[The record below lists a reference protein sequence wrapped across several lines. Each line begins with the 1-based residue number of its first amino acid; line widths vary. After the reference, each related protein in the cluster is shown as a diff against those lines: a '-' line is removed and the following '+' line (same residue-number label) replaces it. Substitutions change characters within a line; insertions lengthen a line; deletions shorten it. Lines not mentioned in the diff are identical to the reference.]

1 MKKTNKL
8 FAIFVLFGLLTS
20 GCSLLP
26 NANVARRKSSSK
38 EEIVE
43 NNYDVKT
50 HEIYELYV
58 ANGGTLTYEEW
69 LESIKGEKGDK
80 GEKGQK
86 GDKGDQGEKGDKGD
100 KGDQGNPGVD
110 GQDGTDGTTP
120 HIGTNGNWW
129 IGDQDTGVIAGGQN
143 GEKGVGISS
152 IAYNGEG
159 ELIVTFDDGTVV
171 NLGVVA
177 SSVHQHEYEC
187 ETLEATCTT
196 DGYYKFTCKVCGHIE
211 TVVNKAQGHIFEA
224 YREKIAPTCTTAGQK
239 SRKCTVCGYE
249 EVVAIPAHEHTFS
262 TNCVYDSAKHWHYC
276 TTCGIAN
283 EEEEHVFVNNIC
295 RVCSYTQASVATS
308 NGLIFGL
315 NEDNASYAL
324 ISYGTCTEKV
334 IDIPAS
340 YNGFPVT
347 KISIGAFQGT
357 AITSITMPNTI
368 EQIGNRAFYGCESL
382 KSVCLSNNLQ
392 SIPNEC
398 FVHTALVSIVIPE
411 GVKTISGSAFM
422 YCYSLES
429 VLLSNTIEIIEG
441 QAFWDCD
448 SLTSI
453 VIPSSV
459 KRLNYGAFFGCDVLQ
474 TVILNNGLKT
484 LANDVFYSCHQ
495 LQSICIPAS
504 VYSIGSG
511 IFNGCSSLTSVVF
524 EQPDGWYINSGENIY
539 KELLVDPALAA
550 RQIINANSQWTCRL
564 VAQSIS
570 VSSLLVIGVGET
582 KTISASLYPETATSP
597 ISYTSSDETIA
608 TVDENGVVTGVT
620 NGEAVVLI
628 ESAGVTSSMTILVG
642 QPTYS
647 INPSNC
653 SELYQMSG
661 TSNQNIGDYEWKITN
676 RAYFTNWNN
685 SPSIYVENA
694 YFESATKISNVSKLV
709 VTFYSYGNGSHWI
722 SSNYEGII
730 VNVGENENEATRL
743 VCDQVGTYIYD
754 EGSGIF
760 ANDGV
765 EISKWSISFTVP
777 EGSYYYNLHFAG
789 YYGPIAEIAFY

>member
-26 NANVARRKSSSK
+26 NANVARRKSSSE

-110 GQDGTDGTTP
+110 GQDGQDGKDGTDGTTP

-224 YREKIAPTCTTAGQK
+224 YREKIAPTCTTTGQK
-239 SRKCTVCGYE
+239 SRKCAVCGYE

-283 EEEEHVFVNNIC
+283 EEEEHVFVNNTC
-295 RVCSYTQASVATS
+295 RVCSYTKSSVATF

-315 NEDNASYAL
+315 NDDQESYSL
-324 ISYGTCTEKV
+324 LSYGNCTDTV

-347 KISIGAFQGT
+347 KISTGAFQGT
-357 AITSITMPNTI
+357 NITSVTMPNTI
-368 EQIGNRAFYGCESL
+368 EQIGNRAFYECRSL
-382 KSVCLSNNLQ
+382 RSVCLSNSLQ
-392 SIPNEC
+392 TISSEC
-398 FVHTALVSIVIPE
+398 FSTSGLTSVVIPE
-411 GVKTISGSAFM
+411 GVKRISSNAFY
-422 YCYSLES
+422 YCSGLES
-429 VLLSNTIEIIEG
+429 VVLPSTVTDI
-441 QAFWDCD
+441 D
-448 SLTSI
+448 SYSFQECYNLKSI

-459 KRLNYGAFFGCDVLQ
+459 RTIGGGAFAYCSGLT
-474 TVILNNGLKT
+474 TVILNNGIKT
-484 LANDVFYSCHQ
+484 ISWRAFNSCSS
-495 LQSICIPAS
+495 LQSITIPLS
-504 VYSIGSG
+504 VYSIGDNC
-511 IFNGCSSLTSVVF
+511 FNGCNKLSSAII
-524 EQPDGWYINSGENIY
+524 EQPDGWYINNDESIY
-539 KELLVDPALAA
+539 KEILSDPELAA
-550 RQIINANSQWTCRL
+550 RQL
-564 VAQSIS
+564 VNS
-570 VSSLLVIGVGET
+570 VSSWYCKLVASELYAPGVISLGVGET
-582 KTISASLYPETATSP
+582 KNFAASISPKTATSQ
-597 ISYTSSDETIA
+597 ITYE
-608 TVDENGVVTGVT
+608 TVDGTVVSVDAPGVITGVSQGNT
-620 NGEAVVLI
+620 MVLVKC
-628 ESAGVTSSMTILVG
+628 AGLVSYIDVLVG
-642 QPTYS
+642 MDPKLVFK
-647 INPSNC
+647 PSSC
-653 SELYQMSG
+653 SGLENTGEECNFTMNDYNWQSNGRPHMSG
-661 TSNQNIGDYEWKITN
+661 TYDFRTIYTNGGKIKNTTEITN
-676 RAYFTNWNN
+676 VTKLMVSVIIEPTNHTT
-685 SPSIYVENA
+685 PSN
-694 YFESATKISNVSKLV
+694 LV
-709 VTFYSYGNGSHWI
+709 VYAGNSADSL
-722 SSNYEGII
+722 SSIACIQKSAICTGGLTIQNYENKEQY
-730 VNVGENENEATRL
+730 VATFKYL
-743 VCDQVGTYIYD
+743 IPD
-754 EGSGIF
+754 
-760 ANDGV
+760 
-765 EISKWSISFTVP
+765 
-777 EGSYYYNLHFAG
+777 
-789 YYGPIAEIAFY
+789 

>member
-8 FAIFVLFGLLTS
+8 LAIFLLFGLLTS

-26 NANVARRKSSSK
+26 NANVARRRSSSE
-38 EEIVE
+38 EEIAE
-43 NNYDVKT
+43 NNFDVKT

-69 LESIKGEKGDK
+69 LESIKGPKGDK
-80 GEKGQK
+80 GE
-86 GDKGDQGEKGDKGD
+86 KGD
-100 KGDQGNPGVD
+100 KGDQGNPGQKGDKGDQGDPGVD
-110 GQDGTDGTTP
+110 GQDGTTP

-129 IGDQDTGVIAGGQN
+129 IGDQDTGVTAGGQN
-143 GEKGVGISS
+143 GERGVSISS

-159 ELIVTFDDGTVV
+159 ELIVTFDDGTIV

-239 SRKCTVCGYE
+239 SRKCAVCGYE

-283 EEEEHVFVNNIC
+283 EEEEHVFVNNKC
-295 RVCSYTQASVATS
+295 TVCSYTQASVATS

-357 AITSITMPNTI
+357 AVTSVTMPNTI
-368 EQIGNRAFYGCESL
+368 EQLGNRAFYGCGSL
-382 KSVCLSNNLQ
+382 KSICLSNRLQ

-398 FVHTALVSIVIPE
+398 FESAAITSIVIPE
-411 GVKTISGSAFM
+411 GVKTISSCAFM
-422 YCYSLES
+422 YCNSLES
-429 VLLSNTIEIIEG
+429 IVLPNTIESIG
-441 QAFWDCD
+441 SQAFWDCD
-448 SLTSI
+448 TLTSI
-453 VIPSSV
+453 VVPASV
-459 KRLNYGAFFGCDVLQ
+459 KRIEYGAFFGCDSLQ
-474 TVILNNGLKT
+474 SVVINYGLKYF
-484 LANDVFYSCHQ
+484 ASDVFHSCYQ
-495 LQSICIPAS
+495 LKSICIPAS
-504 VYSIGSG
+504 VYSIGSN
-511 IFNGCSSLTSVVF
+511 IFNNCSSLTSVVF
-524 EQPDGWYINSGENIY
+524 EQPDGWYLNNGENIY

-564 VAQSIS
+564 VAENLYANGAFMMS
-570 VSSLLVIGVGET
+570 VNET
-582 KTISASLYPETATSP
+582 KTICTMLSPNTATSA
-597 ISYTSSDETIA
+597 ITFESLDSSIA
-608 TVDENGVVTGVT
+608 TVDANGAVTAVANGNTSVLVKSAGIISIVDVFVGMEKQYALNAESCSDLHTADNPYELTVGGEHWSTDGRLYISSWWNAPIIYSTNGKIANIQPLSNVSKIVIKYYAEPTEAYRWADCTSLQAGMTADSLVSIQSNQNGVVTENGTGVT
-620 NGEAVVLI
+620 NGN
-628 ESAGVTSSMTILVG
+628 G
-642 QPTYS
+642 
-647 INPSNC
+647 
-653 SELYQMSG
+653 SELRQ
-661 TSNQNIGDYEWKITN
+661 W
-676 RAYFTNWNN
+676 F
-685 SPSIYVENA
+685 
-694 YFESATKISNVSKLV
+694 
-709 VTFYSYGNGSHWI
+709 VTYTIPEGYSYFNFYFNFWGSQ
-722 SSNYEGII
+722 
-730 VNVGENENEATRL
+730 L
-743 VCDQVGTYIYD
+743 
-754 EGSGIF
+754 
-760 ANDGV
+760 
-765 EISKWSISFTVP
+765 
-777 EGSYYYNLHFAG
+777 
-789 YYGPIAEIAFY
+789 AEVAFY